1 MNFDKS
7 KIIPIKGDASF
18 RKFYRKKINKKSS
31 IIVYAKK
38 EKIKN
43 LLNYDAINKLL
54 LKNKIFTPKL
64 LSENFFKN
72 FIEIEDLGTK
82 TIFDIFKKK
91 KVNKLKIYKKILV
104 VLIKLQNINSR
115 KIKNFKKKYYKIP
128 NYSKKLVFNEA
139 NLFLDWYVPQVINKN
154 KISKVKKDL
163 KKIITSLIKK
173 IQLPNNTFVHRDFHV
188 SNLMINNN
196 KISIIDSQDAVYG
209 NIAYDLAS
217 LIDDV
222 RLKTSKN
229 LKEMIYKNYFNL
241 SKKKINKKKFK
252 NDFEILSVLRNLKV
266 IGIFTRLAQRDN
278 KKKYLKLIPYTW
290 KLIEGRIN
298 NNDVFIDLKKKLKDN
313 FPKKIRKKNEN

>member
-7 KIIPIKGDASF
+7 KMIPIKGDASF

-91 KVNKLKIYKKILV
+91 KVDKLKIYKKILV

-128 NYSKKLVFNEA
+128 NYSKKLVFKEA

-154 KISKVKKDL
+154 KIPKVKKDL

-209 NIAYDLAS
+209 NITYDLAS